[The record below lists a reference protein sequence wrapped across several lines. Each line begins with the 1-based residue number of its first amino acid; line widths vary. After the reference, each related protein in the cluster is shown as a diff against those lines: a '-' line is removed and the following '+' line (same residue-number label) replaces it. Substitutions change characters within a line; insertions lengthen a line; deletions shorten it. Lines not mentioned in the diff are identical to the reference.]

1 MIKENSRVV
10 YTGANRPNLLN
21 KSGKV
26 VAFNTPK
33 TSALVEFTYADG
45 GIYTTDWV
53 GIGALKEVTPDLS
66 DAVKSLESKKAELL
80 TQVAQLDA
88 AITAI
93 KGLA

>member
-21 KSGKV
+21 KPGRVIS
-26 VAFNTPK
+26 FNTPK
-33 TSALVEFTYADG
+33 TSALVEFTYTNG

-53 GIGALKEVTPDLS
+53 GIGALKEVVSDLS
-66 DAVKSLESKKAELL
+66 EAVKSLESKKAELL

-88 AITAI
+88 AITAL
-93 KGLA
+93 KGLV